1 MERRTAQP
9 RPNWQQIVEEQ
20 GIVYP
25 LTRYPDGSLRPYWD
39 ESAYYVFS
47 LSEVEALE
55 DVVEELH
62 SMCLVAA
69 AHIVEQD
76 RYAELGITDR
86 RLAGLVAQSWRRRD
100 ELPSLYGRFDLR
112 YDGSGPAKMLEYNAD
127 TPTSLVEA
135 ASAQWFWMEDRFPG
149 ADQWNSLHE
158 RLVDA
163 WRRQAALLPPG
174 PLHFAHSEGDE
185 LGEDLMTVA
194 YLRETAE
201 QAGIDTE
208 ALSVEQIGWDRLTGR
223 FVDERLRF
231 IRSCFKLYP
240 WEWLATDRFGPQVL
254 DTLDNGGGTG
264 TTCWIEPAWKMLLSN
279 KALLAILW
287 ELFPGH
293 PNLLPSYLDGPREL
307 AAPGSGEAAASGPG
321 GAGVSGPG
329 GAGVSGSGEA
339 GVSGS
344 GEVAAGG
351 GGHGYVAKPLLG
363 REGDGVT
370 VHEPGS
376 PAVLRDEPCCYQELA
391 PLPDFDGNRVVLG
404 AWVVEDEAAGLG
416 IRESA
421 GLVTDEYARFLP
433 HVIL

>member
-1 MERRTAQP
+1 MERHTIDP
-9 RPNWQQIVEEQ
+9 RPDWQRIVEEQ
-20 GIVYP
+20 GVVYP

-39 ESAYYVFS
+39 ESAYYSFS
-47 LSEVEALE
+47 LPEVEAME
-55 DVVEELH
+55 EVVEELH
-62 SMCLVAA
+62 ALSLAAA

-76 RYAELGITDR
+76 RFADLGITDPR
-86 RLAGLVAQSWRRRD
+86 VAARVAESWRRRA

-112 YDGSGPAKMLEYNAD
+112 YDGTGPAKMLEYNAD

-135 ASAQWFWMEDRFPG
+135 ASPQWFWMEERFPG

-163 WRRQAALLPPG
+163 WKRQAHLLPPG
-174 PLHFAHSEGDE
+174 PVHFAHSDGDE

-194 YLRETAE
+194 YLRETAQ
-201 QAGIDTE
+201 QAGLATE
-208 ALSVEQIGWDRLTGR
+208 ALSVERIGWDRLSRR
-223 FVDERLRF
+223 FVDDRLRF

-240 WEWLATDRFGPQVL
+240 WEWLTTDRFGRYVL

-287 ELFPGH
+287 ELNPGH
-293 PNLLPSYLDGPREL
+293 PHLLPAYLDGPREL
-307 AAPGSGEAAASGPG
+307 ATTTGW
-321 GAGVSGPG
+321 
-329 GAGVSGSGEA
+329 
-339 GVSGS
+339 
-344 GEVAAGG
+344 
-351 GGHGYVAKPLLG
+351 VAKPLLG
-363 REGDGVT
+363 REGAGVT
-370 VHEPGS
+370 LHEAGS
-376 PAVLRDEPCCYQELA
+376 EPVVRDEPCCYQELA

>member
-1 MERRTAQP
+1 MERRTARP
-9 RPNWQQIVEEQ
+9 RPDWQRTVEEQ
-20 GIVYP
+20 GIVFP

-47 LSEVEALE
+47 LLEVEALE
-55 DVVEELH
+55 EVVEELH
-62 SMCLVAA
+62 TMSLAAA
-69 AHIVEQD
+69 AHIVERD
-76 RYAELGITDR
+76 RFAELGITDR
-86 RLAGLVAQSWRRRD
+86 RLAGLIARSWRRRA

-112 YDGSGPAKMLEYNAD
+112 YDGTGPAKMLEYNAD

-158 RLVDA
+158 RLVAA

-174 PLHFAHSEGDE
+174 PLHFVHSDGDE

-194 YLRETAE
+194 YLRETAA
-201 QAGIDTE
+201 QAGIETE
-208 ALSVEQIGWDRLTGR
+208 ALSVERIGWDRLSGR

-240 WEWLATDRFGPQVL
+240 WEWLATDRFGPHVL

-287 ELFPGH
+287 ELYPGH

-307 AAPGSGEAAASGPG
+307 AASG
-321 GAGVSGPG
+321 
-329 GAGVSGSGEA
+329 
-339 GVSGS
+339 
-344 GEVAAGG
+344 
-351 GGHGYVAKPLLG
+351 GYAAKPLLG
-363 REGDGVT
+363 REGAGIT
-370 VHEPGS
+370 LHEPGG
-376 PAVLRDEPCCYQELA
+376 PAVPRDEPCCYQELA

-421 GLVTDEYARFLP
+421 GPVTDEYARFLP